1 MMRTAIAVATFI
13 ALAVAAPRAQEPPPG
28 QPPASAPITDR
39 SLERM
44 HRVLENAPL
53 ILELPDAQANFRVHI
68 EAIHPLHEVFDKPLW
83 QLDPIGWRPPG
94 VGFNL
99 LSVFHYAM
107 KAASDAK
114 RAHDE
119 RSARTE
125 VQQAID
131 DWCAVQPYANRI
143 LLCASSP
150 IPR

>member
-1 MMRTAIAVATFI
+1 MRTAIAVATIIVF
-13 ALAVAAPRAQEPPPG
+13 AVAAPRAQDPAPG
-28 QPPASAPITDR
+28 QPPASAPITNH

-44 HRVLENAPL
+44 HRILENTPL
-53 ILELPDAQANFRVHI
+53 RLELPDAQANFKVRI

-83 QLDPIGWRPPG
+83 QLDPIGWQPPG
-94 VGFNL
+94 IGFNV
-99 LSVFHYAM
+99 LSVFQFAI

-114 RAHDE
+114 RARDE
-119 RSARTE
+119 RLARGE

-131 DWCAVQPYANRI
+131 DWCAVQPSANRI